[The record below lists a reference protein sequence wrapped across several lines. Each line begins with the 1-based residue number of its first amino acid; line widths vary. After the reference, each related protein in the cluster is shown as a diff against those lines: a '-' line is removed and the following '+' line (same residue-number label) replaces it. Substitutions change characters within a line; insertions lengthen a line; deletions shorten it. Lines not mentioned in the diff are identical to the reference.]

1 MNDAQTKFIKQVQ
14 SPFLFRVV
22 MLFRLP
28 SVAFW
33 GATVPCLHSKEC
45 VVEMKHNFRN
55 KNPFRSV
62 YFGALAGGAELST
75 GLLCRLYLKGIG
87 DCSMLVVKME
97 GSFHKKAAGRLRF
110 VCDEGD
116 ILAQKI
122 GELKE
127 CGDTAEC
134 DMTSR
139 VYNDNNVLVADFK
152 FRWSFKKRS

>member
-1 MNDAQTKFIKQVQ
+1 MNDAQNKYIKQVQ
-14 SPFLFRVV
+14 SPLLFRLL

-33 GATVPCLHSKEC
+33 GPTVQCLHSKEC

-62 YFGALAGGAELST
+62 YFGALAGAAELST
-75 GLLCRLYLKGIG
+75 GLLCRLHLKGIG

-97 GSFHKKAAGRLRF
+97 GSFHKKATGRLRF

-116 ILAQKI
+116 ILARKI
-122 GELKE
+122 SELIE
-127 CGDTAEC
+127 SGDTAEC
-134 DMTSR
+134 DMTSK
-139 VYNDNNVLVADFK
+139 VYNDNNDLVADFK

>member
-1 MNDAQTKFIKQVQ
+1 MNDAQNKYIKQVQ
-14 SPFLFRVV
+14 SRFLFRLL

-33 GATVPCLHSKEC
+33 GPTVQCLHSKEC

-62 YFGALAGGAELST
+62 YFGALAGAAELST
-75 GLLCRLYLKGIG
+75 GLLCRLHLKGIG

-97 GSFHKKAAGRLRF
+97 GSFHKKATGRLRF

-116 ILAQKI
+116 ILARKLS
-122 GELKE
+122 ELIE
-127 CGDTAEC
+127 SGDTAEC
-134 DMTSR
+134 DMTSK
-139 VYNDNNVLVADFK
+139 VYNDNNDLVANFK